1 MVAEVPQQEKDN
13 ITIVNVSLRLP
24 TNLYKAAQAISLLCG
39 YDNFE
44 DYLLELI
51 RADIKME
58 LDGSGRLALTLL
70 DDDVKKM
77 LLGEDLR

>member
-13 ITIVNVSLRLP
+13 ITNINVSRLP
-24 TNLYKAAQAISLLCG
+24 TNLYKTAQAISLLCG
-39 YDNFE
+39 YDNVE

-58 LDGSGRLALTLL
+58 LDGSGRLALTML